1 MRSGAL
7 GILLLALGVAMGD
20 WLWGRGSSFARYSS
34 EKLDTLERGYA
45 QVSALKPA
53 VPLSAP
59 TKPTQRSLERALAT
73 AEEAAVSLSLLQ
85 DERRRRGILASA
97 LAVAAVAA
105 AGLLLLQLQHRS
117 RRPRMVEEARLVAA
131 LGRPESLLASEQTRA
146 ASLLGVAPDASPQV
160 VEAALAA
167 QLSAYEPA
175 RLVGLAPRL
184 REAAEGQRHAL
195 LRARD
200 CLLGTRLRTG
210 VSPEHGRSGPNP
222 SR

>member
-7 GILLLALGVAMGD
+7 GILLLALGVAMAA
-20 WLWGRGSSFARYSS
+20 WLWGRGSSFTGYSS
-34 EKLDTLERGYA
+34 EKLDTLERGYGE
-45 QVSALKPA
+45 VSALKPA
-53 VPLSAP
+53 VPLTAP
-59 TKPTQRSLERALAT
+59 SKPTQRSLERVRAT

-131 LGRPESLLASEQTRA
+131 LGTPESLLASEQARA
-146 ASLLGVAPDASPQV
+146 AGLLGVAPDASPQV
-160 VEAALAA
+160 VEAALLA

-175 RLVGLAPRL
+175 KLVGLAPQL
-184 REAAEGQRHAL
+184 QEAAEGQRHAL

-200 CLLGTRLRTG
+200 CLLGARVRTG
-210 VSPEHGRSGPNP
+210 VPHERSGPNP
-222 SR
+222 AR